1 MKTIPF
7 LIFSVMLTWTLGT
20 SAQPDY
26 YMYVSDA
33 GGFNNPPWQILRYD
47 LDGSNPQVFIDNNFF
62 LSEGVGWPQDIL
74 FLEDQNAV
82 LISNLVGNRITKHD
96 ASTGAYLEDFATVD
110 GGPTRMKIGSDN
122 LIYVVQWSNSNNKVL
137 RYQQDG
143 TFLGEFTDV
152 GVPSSVGFDWDGDGN
167 LYVGSYG
174 ANNVTKF
181 DTNGLSQ
188 GLYISSDLSG
198 PTNIQFES
206 DGNLLVLNWNGGNI
220 KRFDT
225 NGDLLEV
232 FTVDVTQPEG
242 IAINPVTGNYIIGNG
257 GPAQIDEF
265 QPDGTFVSSLVTS
278 GAGGLVQ
285 PNAVVI
291 REASLSVKETS
302 RTKVMVTPTMGSLFQ
317 LNAPEIESILALNVY
332 NMMGQQVTTISMEET
347 YWDARTLSEG
357 LYIIKGKTADSYF
370 YQKIIV
376 KK

>member
-1 MKTIPF
+1 MRTIQF
-7 LIFSVMLTWTLGT
+7 LIISLTLVLTT
-20 SAQPDY
+20 STYAQPDY

-33 GGFNNPPWQILRYD
+33 GGFNNPPWQILRYN
-47 LDGSNPQVFIDNNFF
+47 LDGSNPQVFIDNDFF
-62 LSEGVGWPQDIL
+62 VGEGVGWPQDIL
-74 FLEDQNAV
+74 FLEDQNVV

-96 ASTGAYLEDFATVD
+96 ASTGAYIEDFATVD

-122 LIYVVQWSNSNNKVL
+122 LIYVVQWSSSNNKVL
-137 RYQQDG
+137 RYEQEG
-143 TFLGEFTDV
+143 TFLGEFTDE
-152 GVPSSVGFDWDGDGN
+152 GVPSSVGFDWDSDGN
-167 LYVGSYG
+167 LYVASYG
-174 ANNVTKF
+174 THKVTKF
-181 DTNGLSQ
+181 DTNGISQ
-188 GLYISSDLSG
+188 GLYISTDLSG

-206 DGNLLVLNWNGGNI
+206 DGNLLALNWNGGNI

-225 NGDLLEV
+225 NGDLLEI
-232 FTVDVTQPEG
+232 FTIDVSQPEG

-291 REASLSVKETS
+291 RETTFSIEEHSKK
-302 RTKVMVTPTMGSLFQ
+302 KVMVTPTMGSIFH
-317 LNAPEIESILALNVY
+317 LNTTETESILDLNVY
-332 NMMGQQVTTISMEET
+332 NVMGQQVSSISLEDP
-347 YWDARTLSEG
+347 YWDAQGLNEG

-370 YQKIIV
+370 HQKIIV